1 MRISLQREAGPERL
15 PVYQQIAQ
23 QIRREIEGERLAA
36 GERLP
41 AIRDLARS
49 LQVHRDT
56 VALAYE
62 ELASAGVVESTVGRG
77 TFVRG
82 GGEDRGAPAVD
93 FQPELSPIAE
103 KLLALERLRPRF
115 GSSSEAVP
123 MHSLVP
129 DPTLYPA
136 EAFRRVL
143 NRVLKQGGASLL
155 LYGGPGGHPRMREVM
170 AERLRDA
177 GVAIDADGIV
187 LCHGASQGISLAMR
201 LFAAPGDVVALEEPT
216 YQNVLAAAVGLGLR
230 TAAIPMREDGLDL
243 GVLERTLARPDVKAL
258 YTIPTF
264 HNPVGSTTSLAH
276 RRQLLAIAARCGK
289 PVIEDAYEA
298 DLRFTGK
305 PVPSLVA
312 LDTSGLVVQLSS
324 FSKSLFPGVRVGA
337 IAARGRAVDAL
348 LAIKQASD
356 HSDAMPLQA
365 ALAEFVAAGDYDRHL
380 VRLRRVLIARRDA
393 LLAAL
398 AEHLPAGSRWTT
410 PEGGYQ
416 IWVELPEEIDTRDLL
431 ADAVGAGVL
440 FAPGSQFNHD
450 GRASRC
456 LRLSIAMVNED
467 SLRRGVA
474 ALGRVLADR
483 LASRARGAARVHI

>member
-1 MRISLQREAGPERL
+1 MRISLQREAGPERR
-15 PVYQQIAQ
+15 PVYRQIAE
-23 QIRREIEGERLAA
+23 QIRREIEAERLAA

-41 AIRDLARS
+41 AIRDLAKHLR
-49 LQVHRDT
+49 VHRDT

-77 TFVRG
+77 TFVRANG
-82 GGEDRGAPAVD
+82 GSHATPAPD
-93 FQPELSPIAE
+93 FQLQISPIAE
-103 KLLALERLRPRF
+103 RLLELERSRPRF
-115 GSSSEAVP
+115 GSSGKAVA

-129 DPTLYPA
+129 DSALYPA

-143 NRVLKQGGASLL
+143 NRVLSEGGASLL
-155 LYGGPGGHPRMREVM
+155 LYGGPEGHPRMREVM
-170 AERLRDA
+170 AERLRGA
-177 GVAIDADGIV
+177 GIEIDADGIV

-201 LFAAPGDVVALEEPT
+201 LFAAAGDVVALEEPT
-216 YQNVLAAAVGLGLR
+216 YQNVLTAATGLGLR
-230 TAAIPMREDGLDL
+230 TAPIPMREDGPDLD
-243 GVLERTLARPDVKAL
+243 VLERALQRPEVKAF

-264 HNPVGSTTSLAH
+264 HNPLGTTSPLAH
-276 RRQLLAIAARCGK
+276 RRELLAIAARCGK

-305 PVPSLVA
+305 PVPSLAA
-312 LDTSGLVVQLSS
+312 LDASGLVVQLSS

-337 IAARGRAVDAL
+337 IAARGRIVAAL
-348 LAIKQASD
+348 LALKQACD
-356 HSDAMPLQA
+356 LSDAMPLQA
-365 ALAEFVAAGDYDRHL
+365 ALAEFVAGGEYDRHL
-380 VRLRRVLIARRDA
+380 ARLRRVLLARRDA

-398 AEHLPAGSRWTT
+398 AEHLPAGSSWTT

-416 IWVELPEEIDTRDLL
+416 IWVELPEGVETRDLL

-456 LRLSIAMVNED
+456 LRLSFAMVNEAD
-467 SLRRGVA
+467 LSRGVA
-474 ALGRVLADR
+474 ALGRVLEAR
-483 LASRARGAARVHI
+483 LGAVALVHI

>member
-1 MRISLQREAGPERL
+1 MRISVQREAGPERL
-15 PVYQQIAQ
+15 PVYRQIAE
-23 QIRREIEGERLAA
+23 QIRREIEAEKLAV
-36 GERLP
+36 GSRLP
-41 AIRDLARS
+41 PIRDLVKS
-49 LQVHRDT
+49 LRVHRDT

-62 ELASAGVVESTVGRG
+62 ELANAGMVEATVGRG
-77 TFVRG
+77 TFVRANHG
-82 GGEDRGAPAVD
+82 VKGAPAAD

-103 KLLALERLRPRF
+103 KLLELERSRPRF
-115 GSSSEAVP
+115 GSSGDAVP

-129 DPTLYPA
+129 DPALYPA
-136 EAFRRVL
+136 DAFRRVL
-143 NRVLKQGGASLL
+143 NRVLSEGGASLL

-170 AERLRDA
+170 AERLRGA

-201 LFAAPGDVVALEEPT
+201 LFAATGDVVALEEPT
-216 YQNVLAAAVGLGLR
+216 YQNVLSAATGLGLR

-243 GVLERTLARPDVKAL
+243 GVLERVLQRPEVKAL

-264 HNPVGSTTSLAH
+264 HNPQGITTALAH

-298 DLRFTGK
+298 DLRFAGK
-305 PVPSLVA
+305 PVASLAA
-312 LDTSGLVVQLSS
+312 LDASGLVIQLSS

-348 LAIKQASD
+348 LVLKQASD

-380 VRLRRVLIARRDA
+380 ARLRRVLLARRDA

-416 IWVELPEEIDTRDLL
+416 IWVELPEGIDTRDLL
-431 ADAVGAGVL
+431 ADAVGTGVL

-456 LRLSIAMVNED
+456 LRLSIAMVNEA

-474 ALGRVLADR
+474 ALGRVLETR
-483 LASRARGAARVHI
+483 LGPSQHPAARVHI